1 MLHTESGEGEKNQ
14 EPRGPKAAGYVTC
27 MRPGLHVHRPGARN
41 EPTVAGRANECMP
54 GYNRKAKT
62 CMRHA
67 RKEAGVHSLLSM
79 HSIQRVAHAG
89 RVTRA
94 EVRLGTQIRGGR
106 KLGKEFAQE
115 GGNPTE
121 HGTKE
126 SFDRYHVIK
135 E

>member
-1 MLHTESGEGEKNQ
+1 
-14 EPRGPKAAGYVTC
+14 V
-27 MRPGLHVHRPGARN
+27 
-41 EPTVAGRANECMP
+41 
-54 GYNRKAKT
+54 
-62 CMRHA
+62 HA
-67 RKEAGVHSLLSM
+67 RVQQKSQDLHAACEEGGRGAF
-79 HSIQRVAHAG
+79 IAQPAG